1 MTIPEKAR
9 NTTGWKQRVARPA
22 APVHPAGQRFP
33 AILTD
38 GDLKRPG
45 AIFTGHLLDMAT
57 NSELQTTFQ
66 VPSPKCQVSVVE

>member
-9 NTTGWKQRVARPA
+9 NTTGRKQRVARPCCT
-22 APVHPAGQRFP
+22 GTSRQRFP